1 MGWTGGGG
9 GKGACRGALHALTFS
24 ACCVVGLWVYCV
36 LAEAVVVLY
45 LSLPWRVGSGCVSP
59 SSRSCPLPS
68 SLTAPSRFVS
78 QYSTSRLISLSSTL
92 IWKRPLSVRRLL
104 CRAMLSVCLLTGS
117 RPITSSALFAA
128 DRSASSAGP
137 ASSSAAAAAADPS
150 SSSSPPPVSAAAG
163 PSPASSSSA
172 AAATSSLDD
181 WLRTNG
187 LTQAEIDDV
196 SSLLSAIGVS
206 SHVTP
211 NWCDGEASDEEPPT
225 EESVKTA
232 LLAVAGRTQFDKAHS
247 QLVAR
252 GLPYLVAALK
262 KAWSN
267 ERERLTGMCVCGA
280 ARAGSWVRGTGAV
293 AATLL
298 WSPPACL

>member
-1 MGWTGGGG
+1 MYGD
-9 GKGACRGALHALTFS
+9 CFVVPCCLS
-24 ACCVVGLWVYCV
+24 AC
-36 LAEAVVVLY
+36 
-45 LSLPWRVGSGCVSP
+45 SP
-59 SSRSCPLPS
+59 VP
-68 SLTAPSRFVS
+68 
-78 QYSTSRLISLSSTL
+78 
-92 IWKRPLSVRRLL
+92 
-104 CRAMLSVCLLTGS
+104 
-117 RPITSSALFAA
+117 
-128 DRSASSAGP
+128 
-137 ASSSAAAAAADPS
+137 
-150 SSSSPPPVSAAAG
+150 G

-172 AAATSSLDD
+172 ATPSLHG
-181 WLRTNG
+181 WLLANG

-252 GLPYLVAALK
+252 GLPYLVAALEQ
-262 KAWSN
+262 AWN
-267 ERERLTGMCVCGA
+267 NKRKRLTGMCMCGA